1 MGSLNDSRKS
11 LLLNWILF
19 PEASNIGSEGA
30 VLSGIS
36 FIFDLPIA
44 TVLSGCSL
52 DERRFSL
59 SLCHCSFFCLSHWRN
74 VSDVSEILSSDG
86 APFTVGQVSS
96 IGSSLLNSRD
106 TGGLAA
112 KGGSVTIE
120 AGEGSNDDAG
130 NGGDGGDLNLRGGF
144 ANGRA
149 LIDTGGSVNIHG
161 GDCEHSL

>member
-1 MGSLNDSRKS
+1 MSIESGENILGGGGSIFIKSND
-11 LLLNWILF
+11 
-19 PEASNIGSEGA
+19 GA
-30 VLSGIS
+30 I
-36 FIFDLPIA
+36 
-44 TVLSGCSL
+44 
-52 DERRFSL
+52 
-59 SLCHCSFFCLSHWRN
+59 
-74 VSDVSEILSSDG
+74 SDG
-86 APFTVGQVSS
+86 
-96 IGSSLLNSRD
+96 GSVEIVAGG

-161 GDCEHSL
+161 GDCEYSL